1 MTEIRA
7 DNLQDR
13 AGSGKPDLDVT
24 PTHSGGS
31 ALTTLNSYSYTSS
44 GTKPSSPK
52 DGALWWDSSGESP
65 YVYVNNDWYKITL
78 NGSGTAYSA
87 PASGAFGDR
96 GFRIGYYDTS
106 NTISNNIEYLDI
118 SASTHR

>member
-31 ALTTLNSYSYTSS
+31 ALTTLNSYTYTSA
-44 GTKPSSPK
+44 GTKTKQP
-52 DGALWWDSSGESP
+52 
-65 YVYVNNDWYKITL
+65 
-78 NGSGTAYSA
+78 
-87 PASGAFGDR
+87 
-96 GFRIGYYDTS
+96 
-106 NTISNNIEYLDI
+106 
-118 SASTHR
+118 